1 MREGWLMQEGSRRSG
16 FLSDLRAA
24 GKIALWDEWPV
35 NTDCV
40 VSMETVAG
48 SQETLVKS

>member
-1 MREGWLMQEGSRRSG
+1 VVSCLTLGQQE
-16 FLSDLRAA
+16 
-24 GKIALWDEWPV
+24 KIALWDEWPV

>member
-1 MREGWLMQEGSRRSG
+1 MQEESRRSG
-16 FLSDLRAA
+16 SLSDLRAA

-40 VSMETVAG
+40 VSVGMVAD
-48 SQETLVKS
+48 SQETVVKS